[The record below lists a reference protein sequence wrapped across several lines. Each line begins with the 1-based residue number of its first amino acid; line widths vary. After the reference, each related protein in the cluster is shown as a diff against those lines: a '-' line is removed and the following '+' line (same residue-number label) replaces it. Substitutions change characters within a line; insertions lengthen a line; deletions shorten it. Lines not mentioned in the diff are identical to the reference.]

1 MSISKRLTSWL
12 ALLVVLAAVALVPA
26 TGVVAHDGSIQH
38 LAQKHFHTKAVAN
51 DRFVIERWAV
61 VDAAGSLV
69 RGERVVSAARLG
81 EGIYSVEFNRDVSQ
95 CAYSVTAYAENGGL
109 PIRIASVSTGGD
121 IPADDVVVGMY
132 NTSGFFSD
140 AGFSLVLSC

>member
-12 ALLVVLAAVALVPA
+12 ALLVLTALVLVPV

-38 LAQKHFHTKAVAN
+38 LAQKHFHTKTVAN

-69 RGERVVSAARLG
+69 RGERVVSATKLAT
-81 EGIYSVEFNRDVSQ
+81 GIYRVEFNRDVSQ
-95 CAYSVTAYAENGGL
+95 CAYSVTPHAGNGGL
-109 PIRIASVSTGGD
+109 PIRIASASTGST
-121 IPADDVVVGMY
+121 IPADAVAVGMY
-132 NTSGFFSD
+132 STDGSFFD
-140 AGFSLVLSC
+140 GGFSLVLSC